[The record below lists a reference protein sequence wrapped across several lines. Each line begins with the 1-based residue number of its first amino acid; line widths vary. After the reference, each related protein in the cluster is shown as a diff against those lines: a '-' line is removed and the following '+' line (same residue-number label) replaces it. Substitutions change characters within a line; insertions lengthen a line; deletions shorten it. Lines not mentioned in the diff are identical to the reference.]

1 MPRFAAN
8 LSMMFTDVPFLDRFE
23 AAAKAGFT
31 AVEFL
36 FPYDHPA
43 EAVGERLKK
52 NGLMQAL
59 FNLPPGNWD
68 AGEKGFA
75 ALPERFDDL
84 KRSLDTALPYAKA
97 TGVKRL
103 HLMAGIANR
112 GDAKAVEQFYKSV
125 AWAAEFFAPHGLDVV
140 IEPINARNVPGY
152 FLNDFGFARDLIQEL
167 KIPNL
172 KLQFDIYHC
181 QIIHGDV
188 TMRLREMMPIT
199 GHVQIASIPSR
210 NEPDGEELNYPFL
223 FAELDRLGYGGFVGC
238 EYNPRGKTT
247 DGLFRPRQHADPAGP
262 AHGADHRRAAGRSG
276 AARGRRRRGFAQE
289 PLDRGGRSGGALA
302 RRGEMAARPRR
313 RPCAVQDLLDLR
325 FHRRR

>member
-8 LSMMFTDVPFLDRFE
+8 LSMMFTEVPFLDRFE

-31 AVEFL
+31 SVEFL
-36 FPYDHPA
+36 FPYDFPA
-43 EAVGERLKK
+43 DAIGERLRR
-52 NGLMQAL
+52 NGLTQAL

-75 ALPERFDDL
+75 ALPDRFDDL
-84 KRSLDTALPYAKA
+84 QRSVQTALPYAQA

-103 HLMAGIANR
+103 HLMAGIAR
-112 GDAKAVEQFYKSV
+112 RTDPDAIAAFRRSV
-125 AWAAEFFAPHGLDVV
+125 IWTAEILQPHGLDVV
-140 IEPINARNVPGY
+140 IEPINPRNVPGY
-152 FLNDFGFARDLIQEL
+152 FLNDFNFARELIVEL
-167 KIPNL
+167 QIPNL

-188 TMRLREMMPIT
+188 TMRLREMMPIV

-223 FAELDRLGYGGFVGC
+223 FGELDRLGYSGFVGC

-247 DGLFRPRQHADPAGP
+247 DGLSWFKSYAGAKP
-262 AHGADHRRAAGRSG
+262 
-276 AARGRRRRGFAQE
+276 
-289 PLDRGGRSGGALA
+289 
-302 RRGEMAARPRR
+302 
-313 RPCAVQDLLDLR
+313 
-325 FHRRR
+325 